1 LAEDK
6 PCCPDC
12 AEKEARSAVMAR
24 YQDGGPVLPD
34 LDRERRANFFKR
46 TKKAMPSFQN
56 GGQVSVQESLE
67 AAQRRLDEERLQ
79 QRLAEASPLERNVYE
94 TLGLEPGL
102 DRGVFLPVAYGP
114 GDEREL
120 ATPALIYDFL
130 KAMSAPGAALRGV
143 PVSDQEVV
151 ETAFET
157 MGGGTA
163 FGPAVDGFAL
173 GMAMSPKGRIM
184 RPKESIDLDPDV
196 RDLAEDPTNMA
207 QYYAMLKGNL
217 EENLA
222 DTDLGVV
229 GDVLK
234 KAEKYFS
241 GEFGTADDRLRQ
253 RMIAGDIAPS
263 GPEDAMSKGRLEDAL
278 EYLRF
283 TSDPSREQALRN
295 FEEAY
300 DRSTNITRT
309 VYENE
314 DYMPLTTGGN
324 IRTSPSTPSSLRD
337 PIAQYQRMVDQGVDP
352 EKITGVRYTTSTSP
366 EFDLEEALEIDR
378 FRSSVPL
385 RPMELAFMEPTID
398 ASVQPIPGYSSRG
411 LNPILR
417 ASGEPSDFPGRA
429 AYERAIQEGEV
440 IYDIEPDY
448 FAIGGLDFLS
458 PALLAE
464 GISKLPK
471 NKIKSLSF
479 PDLVVES
486 ASKMLR
492 SPIQI
497 EQRRVAQEV
506 SSEAQRRM
514 GQEGIGGLFGPVER
528 GNMIS
533 KELKIGPESGAEKFI
548 ETGIGEN
555 QNAWYRLTTP
565 ESLEIESALMSNSIK
580 GYGDQADYSAFGG
593 GTREFKRGETQ
604 VFSLRDSNGNSII
617 TTDVKMN
624 APGGPKVIDAQPY
637 ANDGMVPAEYLD
649 DLFALYDELGVDGTQ
664 PSMDGYVEGVRN
676 FDTKY
681 SEYIER
687 SSTPD
692 ALLPEIEALRQRSA
706 QRTGR
711 TRGEAI
717 ENNPNIF
724 GVNQRNNPYDPEN
737 N

>member
-1 LAEDK
+1 MVEAAREDPARFLAETFVPGVGQYMGYKDYMELTAQ
-6 PCCPDC
+6 
-12 AEKEARSAVMAR
+12 AEQAR
-24 YQDGGPVLPD
+24 
-34 LDRERRANFFKR
+34 
-46 TKKAMPSFQN
+46 
-56 GGQVSVQESLE
+56 
-67 AAQRRLDEERLQ
+67 AA
-79 QRLAEASPLERNVYE
+79 
-94 TLGLEPGL
+94 
-102 DRGVFLPVAYGP
+102 
-114 GDEREL
+114 GD
-120 ATPALIYDFL
+120 T
-130 KAMSAPGAALRGV
+130 
-143 PVSDQEVV
+143 
-151 ETAFET
+151 ETADELNALASFVLT
-157 MGGGTA
+157 SSLVPGGRTAAKPVVMG
-163 FGPAVDGFAL
+163 AV
-173 GMAMSPKGRIM
+173 SPKGRIM

-196 RDLAEDPTNMA
+196 SDLAEDPTNMA

-217 EENLA
+217 EEDLA

-229 GDVLK
+229 DDVLK

-253 RMIAGDIAPS
+253 RMIAGDIEPS
-263 GPEDAMSKGRLEDAL
+263 GPEDAFTKGQLEGAL
-278 EYLRF
+278 ENVRL
-283 TSDPSREQALRN
+283 TSEPQYRRNRELALGD

-337 PIAQYQRMVDQGVDP
+337 PTAQYQRMIDQGVDP
-352 EKITGVRYTTSTSP
+352 KKITGVRNRFGTSP
-366 EFDLEEALEIDR
+366 ALEIDR

-398 ASVQPIPGYSSRG
+398 ASVEPIPGYSSRG

-448 FAIGGLDFLS
+448 FAIAGLDFLS
-458 PALLAE
+458 PALLSE

-471 NKIKSLSF
+471 NKIQSLSF

-486 ASKMLR
+486 ARKQLR

-528 GNMIS
+528 GNMVP
-533 KELKIGPESGAEKFI
+533 KELKIGPESGAEKVI

-565 ESLEIESALMSNSIK
+565 ESLEIESALMNNSIK
-580 GYGDQADYSAFGG
+580 GYGDQADYSTFGG

-637 ANDGMVPAEYLD
+637 SNDGMIPDEYLG
-649 DLFALYDELGVDGTQ
+649 DLFALYDDLGVDGTQ

-676 FDTKY
+676 FDAKY
-681 SEYIER
+681 ANYIER
-687 SSTPD
+687 GSTTD